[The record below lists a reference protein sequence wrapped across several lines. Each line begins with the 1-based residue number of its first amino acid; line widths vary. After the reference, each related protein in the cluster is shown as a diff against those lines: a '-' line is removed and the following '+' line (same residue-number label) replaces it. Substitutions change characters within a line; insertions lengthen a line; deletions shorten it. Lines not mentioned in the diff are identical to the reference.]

1 MHLRMG
7 NTIFILSY
15 CKNADGLWR
24 SVNSL
29 LVVFCKIIFARLLK
43 NGRMQ
48 VKLCEIPFAGAPEI
62 LRSEAYSDVRC
73 NDEGPAR
80 RQGKRRRCLPAVGR
94 SVFEKPYLR
103 FGAPTISTPNSLA

>member
-48 VKLCEIPFAGAPEI
+48 AKLCEIPFAGAPEI

-73 NDEGPAR
+73 NDEG
-80 RQGKRRRCLPAVGR
+80 
-94 SVFEKPYLR
+94 
-103 FGAPTISTPNSLA
+103 